1 MRMSSIAFSKTYCE
15 NYNDLR
21 LQLFMLKY
29 ICLIN
34 DVQSTQR
41 MLCNK
46 QSTVNLYHQPVT
58 NSTKCIECRNVCSYF
73 IHVWYVVN
81 DEKIVLE
88 FTHVPC
94 SNTIH
99 VTSALLH
106 VGGS

>member
-1 MRMSSIAFSKTYCE
+1 MSSIAFSKTYCE

-58 NSTKCIECRNVCSYF
+58 NSKTFFFALNVLN
-73 IHVWYVVN
+73 V
-81 DEKIVLE
+81 EM
-88 FTHVPC
+88 
-94 SNTIH
+94 
-99 VTSALLH
+99 SAVILSMCGMWSMMKRLC
-106 VGGS
+106 